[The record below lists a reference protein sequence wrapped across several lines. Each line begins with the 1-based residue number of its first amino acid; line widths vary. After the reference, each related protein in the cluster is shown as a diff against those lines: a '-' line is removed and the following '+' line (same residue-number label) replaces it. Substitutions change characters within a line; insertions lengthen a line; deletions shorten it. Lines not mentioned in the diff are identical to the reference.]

1 MPWSLNIGKVGGTE
15 IRIHVTFLLF
25 LAWIWAVT
33 YMSGG
38 ANAAWSGLLFMVLL
52 FLCVLVHEYGHIL
65 AARAF
70 GVSTR
75 DVTLLPIG
83 GVARLERFPEEPRE
97 EFLIA
102 IAGPMVNVAIVL
114 ALMLAGANPNPENL
128 ATADI
133 TKVSLIDRLAA
144 VNVVLAVFNLDP
156 GLSHGRRQ
164 GASRAARPEVW
175 LRPRHGDRRQY
186 RSVVRL
192 CLRLHRTVLQSD
204 ADLHRDLYL
213 SCCGL

>member
-1 MPWSLNIGKVGGTE
+1 MRRIPAGLLLVPEGRLPILVLLSVTASAVSEEVRRCNALVVKYRQGRRDR

-52 FLCVLVHEYGHIL
+52 LCVLVHEYGHIL

-83 GVARLERFPEEPRE
+83 GVAQ
-97 EFLIA
+97 A
-102 IAGPMVNVAIVL
+102 
-114 ALMLAGANPNPENL
+114 
-128 ATADI
+128 
-133 TKVSLIDRLAA
+133 
-144 VNVVLAVFNLDP
+144 
-156 GLSHGRRQ
+156 
-164 GASRAARPEVW
+164 
-175 LRPRHGDRRQY
+175 
-186 RSVVRL
+186 
-192 CLRLHRTVLQSD
+192 
-204 ADLHRDLYL
+204 
-213 SCCGL
+213 

>member
-144 VNVVLAVFNLDP
+144 VNIVLAVFNLIPPFPWTAAGCFARCSP
-156 GLSHGRRQ
+156 GSMASCAPRRSLPILVS
-164 GASRAARPEVW
+164 GAPLPSA
-175 LRPRHGDRRQY
+175 
-186 RSVVRL
+186 S
-192 CLRLHRTVLQSD
+192 SD
-204 ADLHRDLYL
+204 CSSIR
-213 SCCGL
+213 C

>member
-1 MPWSLNIGKVGGTE
+1 M
-15 IRIHVTFLLF
+15 
-25 LAWIWAVT
+25 
-33 YMSGG
+33 
-38 ANAAWSGLLFMVLL
+38 
-52 FLCVLVHEYGHIL
+52 HEYGHIL

-102 IAGPMVNVAIVL
+102 IAGPMVGVAVL

-128 ATADI
+128 ATADVT

-144 VNVVLAVFNLDP
+144 VNIVLAVFNLVPHFPMD
-156 GLSHGRRQ
+156 GGRVL
-164 GASRAARPEVW
+164 RALLARKY
-175 LRPRHGDRRQY
+175 GF
-186 RSVVRL
+186 VRATEIAANIGQW
-192 CLRLHRTVLQSD
+192 CAFALRLHRTVLQSD